1 MTNEAFL
8 SVPQG
13 EKSGRRMVVKG
24 NTFFPVGN
32 SSLCHHRE
40 WGFGEARTGV
50 SEPRSLEVF
59 AHFAEEKLRPGRGY
73 LVGLPQQIRHKG
85 EPRTPVSCSGL
96 CPTNQGRPGWDQC
109 EGWKERDRTWL

>member
-1 MTNEAFL
+1 MRHSSL
-8 SVPQG
+8 SLRERSQG
-13 EKSGRRMVVKG
+13 EEWLSGA
-24 NTFFPVGN
+24 THSFPWVT
-32 SSLCHHRE
+32 LACVTHRE

-73 LVGLPQQIRHKG
+73 LVGLPQQIRHK

-96 CPTNQGRPGWDQC
+96 CPMNQGHPGWDQC
-109 EGWKERDRTWL
+109 GGWKERDRTWL